1 MQAAIALKFRSM
13 SKHTDVM
20 LASGVLMVLMIMM
33 VPMPLWIMDMLLA
46 INISIGLLILLT
58 SLYIL
63 KPLEFSSFPTVL
75 LLTTLF
81 RLSLNVATTR
91 LILLHGQDGPQAAGH
106 VIEAFGQFVVGGNT
120 VVGIIIFMILVLINF
135 IVITKGSTRIAEV
148 AARFTL
154 DAMPGK
160 QMAIDADLNAGM
172 IDEATAKARRIEVAK
187 EAEFYGAMDGAAKF
201 VRGDAMAGLI
211 ITAINLIA
219 GMIIG
224 SGQQGMPLSE
234 AMDVYSILTV
244 GDGLV
249 SQIPAL
255 VISTAAGIVVTRAGA
270 GDNID
275 SELGE
280 QFTRYPKLYYV
291 ASGATLLI
299 SLVPGLPF
307 IPFLLISVGLGA
319 VGWFLHSESVLE
331 EAQVQQAETEAEVAQ
346 QASTRTDE
354 APLSDLLV
362 VDPIRV
368 EVGYG
373 LIDMVE
379 GRNDGNL
386 LERLQSVR
394 RQLTQDMGFILPPVH
409 IKDNLQLGVGEYRVM
424 IRGAEVARSEIRP
437 RNLLA
442 LEGNMS
448 GPVVQ
453 GVATKEPAFGLPAL
467 WITSDKRQ
475 QAEISGYTVV
485 EPSTVIITHITEILR
500 KHSYEMLDRSQV
512 MELVDALKERYPK
525 IVEDMVPAPVSL
537 GLLQNVLRRLL
548 AEWVPIRDLLLIIET
563 LSDGM
568 SDQRDLTTL
577 VEMVRMRLGR
587 NIVQQHLNEQGE
599 LHVLTLDGEIEQMIT
614 ERVSQQ
620 GSELALPLDI
630 HYWQRFVTR
639 LSDVISRQGID
650 APVLL
655 TTAGIRYPLANAL
668 LKLLPRITVLSIS
681 EVPSTTVVQTDI
693 SVSLRDAG

>member
-1 MQAAIALKFRSM
+1 MQAAIALKFRAI
-13 SKHTDVM
+13 SKHTDVI

-58 SLYIL
+58 SLYIV
-63 KPLEFSSFPTVL
+63 KPLEFSAFPTVL

-81 RLSLNVATTR
+81 RLSLNVATNR

-172 IDEATAKARRIEVAK
+172 IDEATAKARRTEVAK

-224 SGQQGMPLSE
+224 SAQQGMPLSE

-255 VISTAAGIVVTRAGA
+255 VISTASGIVVTRAGA

-275 SELGE
+275 TELGE
-280 QFTRYPKLYYV
+280 QFSRYPKLYYV
-291 ASGATLLI
+291 ASAAILLI

-307 IPFLLISVGLGA
+307 IPFLLISAGLGFT
-319 VGWFLHSESVLE
+319 GWFLQSASTLE
-331 EAQVQQAETEAEVAQ
+331 EAEVQKTEAAAEVAQ
-346 QASTRTDE
+346 QSSSGSDE
-354 APLSDLLV
+354 SPLSDLLV

-379 GRNDGNL
+379 GRSDGNL

-467 WITSDKRQ
+467 WITADKRQ

-485 EPSTVIITHITEILR
+485 EPPTVIITHITEILR

-525 IVEDMVPAPVSL
+525 IIDDMVPAPVSL

-587 NIVQQHLNEQGE
+587 NIIQTHLNEQGE
-599 LHVLTLDGEIEQMIT
+599 LHVLTLDGEIEQMVT

-630 HYWQRFVTR
+630 NYWQRFVTR
-639 LSDVISRQGID
+639 LSDVISRQGMD